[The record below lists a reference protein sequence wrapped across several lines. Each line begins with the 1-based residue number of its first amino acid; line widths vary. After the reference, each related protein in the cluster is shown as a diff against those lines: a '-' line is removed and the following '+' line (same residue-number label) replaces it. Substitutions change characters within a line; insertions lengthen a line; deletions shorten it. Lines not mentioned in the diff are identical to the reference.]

1 MKEFFLKHEL
11 DFLALFFVL
20 NGAATALI
28 AVAAIES
35 NIRYLVA
42 AGICLALTTVISYH
56 GVSIRDEE
64 RSR

>member
-20 NGAATALI
+20 NGATTALI

-42 AGICLALTTVISYH
+42 AGICLALATVIPYY
-56 GVSIRDEE
+56 GLRIPDEE